1 MKILG
6 VVLLVWGVTAL
17 LRTNGDE
24 GQARTALGLICLCLW
39 KPYIW

>member
-6 VVLLVWGVTAL
+6 IVLLVWGVTAL

-24 GQARTALGLICLCLW
+24 GQARTALGLICLCL
-39 KPYIW
+39 